1 MVILTVD
8 LGGTRIRT
16 ARYTPDGRMEK
27 RIAVPTP
34 SAEGPETVL
43 ERIRETVRAVWPEG
57 DTPVAALSISA
68 PGPVDAHRGVVRFT
82 PNISRWKDVPLRDL
96 MADTFGVPTFVAN
109 DANLA
114 ALGEFRFGAGRGV
127 RDLVYLTISTG
138 IGGGIIIDGRLFEG
152 GQGLGGEVGH
162 MVIEPHGPPCG
173 CGGYGCLEAVA
184 SGTAIA
190 REARAAVARGEASLL
205 ARWKDHPE
213 EITAR
218 TVAEAAAQGDELS
231 RQILARAGAYI
242 GLALVSLMYLLN
254 PALFVLGGSVVK
266 AGDLLLEPLRQ
277 TVRERVQPVYWENT
291 PIVQAALGDDV
302 VLLGALA
309 LALERLQIP

>member
-8 LGGTRIRT
+8 LGGTQIRT
-16 ARYTPDGRMEK
+16 ARYTPDGQMEA
-27 RIAVPTP
+27 RVAFQTPT
-34 SAEGPETVL
+34 AEGPEAVL
-43 ERIRETVRAVWPEG
+43 ERIREAIRAVWPG
-57 DTPVAALSISA
+57 GGTSVAALVISA

-82 PNISRWKDVPLRDL
+82 PNIPGWKDVPLRDL
-96 MADTFGVPTFVAN
+96 MADTFGIPTLVAN

-114 ALGEFRFGAGRGV
+114 ALGEFRFGAGQGV
-127 RDLVYLTISTG
+127 RDLIYLTISTG
-138 IGGGIIIDGRLFEG
+138 IGGGIVIDGRLFEG

-162 MVIEPHGPPCG
+162 MVIEPDGPPCG

-190 REARAAVARGEASLL
+190 REARAALARGVPSLL
-205 ARWKDHPE
+205 ARYPPE

-218 TVAEAAAQGDELS
+218 LVAEAAARGDELA
-231 RQILARAGAYI
+231 RGIFARAGRYI
-242 GLALVSLMYLLN
+242 GLAMVSLMYLFN
-254 PALFVLGGSVVK
+254 PALFILGGSVVK

-277 TVRERVQPVYWENT
+277 TVRERTQRVYWENT
-291 PIVQAALGDDV
+291 SIVQAALGDDV

-309 LALERLQIP
+309 LALERLHIP